1 MLKQIFT
8 FSKKST
14 VVLLLL
20 FFVST
25 NSYSRQQ
32 TDGLLKSLETG
43 KQDTARCNTLLKLS
57 YL

>member
-32 TDGLLKSLETG
+32 TDSLLKSLETG